1 MKKSGGKKKEGCKE
15 EGNEQ
20 RLGQILGLARCQI
33 RVGGWGWHRVRQR
46 GGGCLCSFETHLCA
60 GPVLFTALQLSSA
73 RVLFR
78 VRAFQKVLKEPLSP
92 LNYHFHTLCLLSS
105 LSLPPLHQ
113 TQEQRR
119 GTETGAGRMASIT
132 NINLKRCW
140 RVESTFMRKDNLGF
154 FSPCYLVRGLF
165 GGRNELG
172 FQAKGEAED
181 L

>member
-1 MKKSGGKKKEGCKE
+1 MRTQTDLRIGQMSDLGGRSGWDGLRQ
-15 EGNEQ
+15 NE
-20 RLGQILGLARCQI
+20 
-33 RVGGWGWHRVRQR
+33 
-46 GGGCLCSFETHLCA
+46 GGCLCSFETHLCA

-119 GTETGAGRMASIT
+119 GTETGVGRMAAIT

-140 RVESTFMRKDNLGF
+140 RVESTFMHKDNLGF
-154 FSPCYLVRGLF
+154 FFFATLSGGFLGAAMSLVFRLK
-165 GGRNELG
+165 GRLRACSTIIQE
-172 FQAKGEAED
+172 
-181 L
+181 

>member
-1 MKKSGGKKKEGCKE
+1 MRAQPDLGIGQMSESGGR
-15 EGNEQ
+15 
-20 RLGQILGLARCQI
+20 RLG
-33 RVGGWGWHRVRQR
+33 R
-46 GGGCLCSFETHLCA
+46 GKRGRGCLCSFETHLCA

-78 VRAFQKVLKEPLSP
+78 VQAFQEVLKEPLSP

-119 GTETGAGRMASIT
+119 GTETGASRMAPIT

-140 RVESTFMRKDNLGF
+140 RVESTFMHKDNLGF
-154 FSPCYLVRGLF
+154 FSLPCGGLF
-165 GGRNELG
+165 GGCNELG

-181 L
+181 LQHNYPRIRSLR

>member
-1 MKKSGGKKKEGCKE
+1 MSELDG
-15 EGNEQ
+15 
-20 RLGQILGLARCQI
+20 
-33 RVGGWGWHRVRQR
+33 RVEWGTR

-78 VRAFQKVLKEPLSP
+78 VQAFQKVLKEPLSP

-119 GTETGAGRMASIT
+119 GTETGAGRMAAIT

-140 RVESTFMRKDNLGF
+140 RVESTFMHKDNLGF
-154 FSPCYLVRGLF
+154 FSVPYGGVSFEAAMSLVFRLK
-165 GGRNELG
+165 GRPRACSTIIQE
-172 FQAKGEAED
+172 
-181 L
+181 

>member
-1 MKKSGGKKKEGCKE
+1 MSE
-15 EGNEQ
+15 
-20 RLGQILGLARCQI
+20 R
-33 RVGGWGWHRVRQR
+33 
-46 GGGCLCSFETHLCA
+46 GGCLCSFETHLCA

-78 VRAFQKVLKEPLSP
+78 VQAFQKVLKEPLSP

-113 TQEQRR
+113 TEEQRR
-119 GTETGAGRMASIT
+119 GTETEAGRMAPIT

-140 RVESTFMRKDNLGF
+140 RVESTFMYKDNLGF
-154 FSPCYLVRGLF
+154 FSSYLVRGLF

-181 L
+181 LQHNYPRVRGLRRGTLLKTKDTQAQKHACTLPIK

>member
-1 MKKSGGKKKEGCKE
+1 MREDS
-15 EGNEQ
+15 
-20 RLGQILGLARCQI
+20 RQILGLARCQS
-33 RVGGWGWHRVRQR
+33 RVGGRGETGWGER

-78 VRAFQKVLKEPLSP
+78 VQAFQKVLKEPLSP

-119 GTETGAGRMASIT
+119 GTETGAGRMAPIT

-140 RVESTFMRKDNLGF
+140 RVESTFMHKDNLGF
-154 FSPCYLVRGLF
+154 FFFSTLSGGSLGAAMSLVFRLK
-165 GGRNELG
+165 GRLRTCSTIIQE
-172 FQAKGEAED
+172 
-181 L
+181 

>member
-1 MKKSGGKKKEGCKE
+1 MKQGLKADLGIGQMSNLGS
-15 EGNEQ
+15 
-20 RLGQILGLARCQI
+20 RLG
-33 RVGGWGWHRVRQR
+33 GGGVAPKR

-119 GTETGAGRMASIT
+119 ETETEAGRMAAIT

-140 RVESTFMRKDNLGF
+140 RVESTFMQKDNLGCPPPPA
-154 FSPCYLVRGLF
+154 PCQGALWGPAMSLVFRLK
-165 GGRNELG
+165 GGGAGGPRTCSTIIQEYG
-172 FQAKGEAED
+172 A
-181 L
+181 